1 MLQLLPQRRDN
12 VNGNWNLATD
22 SKFQS
27 MIKNIDDFEIKIE
40 TKTLTEINNM
50 NKGEMKKLLSEK
62 QMLVIGFD
70 DVYQDISDKNGQ
82 VQDILDFIKS
92 GKSVIFS
99 HDTTSYINYDKND
112 MYEKIAD
119 SDYESGNNENTSIYM
134 DNWLFSQ
141 NRTWGLSLNTILRS
155 VVGMDRYGI
164 TSTEQING
172 ETVSA
177 LLKHGKALNSQSVDF
192 GTLMTLAGDIAWQT
206 NGSRVRS
213 YAQTQAYTINMVK
226 IGSIGDKVTTTATKI
241 NDGAITQYPYVIGNN
256 IQVAK
261 THGQYYQLALEQ
273 DRDINGRSDGTSDVV
288 VWYCLSGSGSVYSE
302 SPNDARNNYYFYS
315 KGNVIYTGAGHSK
328 VDGDEEIQLF
338 INAMVAA
345 ANVTAVKPEVDFVD
359 TLNPDADIESARYY
373 ATDQSSWKEGENNI
387 LEKDMTFNIN
397 VKDYNMVSADL
408 NQEDLDKQK
417 MEISFFINDDKG
429 STLEASSEAGSS
441 SDGAPSES
449 EKVTNITNQIGT
461 LKSYDGKTIE
471 ESGDTF
477 DITENNAFSM
487 NVDDIEQYLRDTG
500 SSDNLNGYKKSC
512 KLYVRVKSTVYL
524 YGKENSNISWASID
538 LKQRQL
544 FELN

>member
-1 MLQLLPQRRDN
+1 MLQLLPQRSGH

-119 SDYESGNNENTSIYM
+119 SEYGLDEKTSIYM

-206 NGSRVRS
+206 NGSRKSS
-213 YAQTQAYTINMVK
+213 YAQTQAYTNNMLQK
-226 IGSIGDKVTTTATKI
+226 GSIGDKVTTTATKI

-449 EKVTNITNQIGT
+449 EKVTNITNRIGT

-471 ESGDTF
+471 ESADTF
-477 DITENNAFSM
+477 DITENNAFSL
-487 NVDDIEQYLRDTG
+487 NVADIEQYLRDTG

>member
-1 MLQLLPQRRDN
+1 M
-12 VNGNWNLATD
+12 
-22 SKFQS
+22 
-27 MIKNIDDFEIKIE
+27 
-40 TKTLTEINNM
+40 
-50 NKGEMKKLLSEK
+50 
-62 QMLVIGFD
+62 
-70 DVYQDISDKNGQ
+70 
-82 VQDILDFIKS
+82 
-92 GKSVIFS
+92 
-99 HDTTSYINYDKND
+99 
-112 MYEKIAD
+112 
-119 SDYESGNNENTSIYM
+119 
-134 DNWLFSQ
+134 
-141 NRTWGLSLNTILRS
+141 
-155 VVGMDRYGI
+155 
-164 TSTEQING
+164 
-172 ETVSA
+172 
-177 LLKHGKALNSQSVDF
+177 
-192 GTLMTLAGDIAWQT
+192 
-206 NGSRVRS
+206 
-213 YAQTQAYTINMVK
+213 
-226 IGSIGDKVTTTATKI
+226 
-241 NDGAITQYPYVIGNN
+241 
-256 IQVAK
+256 
-261 THGQYYQLALEQ
+261 
-273 DRDINGRSDGTSDVV
+273 
-288 VWYCLSGSGSVYSE
+288 YSE

-397 VKDYNMVSADL
+397 VKDYNMFSADL

-429 STLEASSEAGSS
+429 
-441 SDGAPSES
+441 
-449 EKVTNITNQIGT
+449 NITTRIGT

-471 ESGDTF
+471 ESADTF
-477 DITENNAFSM
+477 DITENNAFSL
-487 NVDDIEQYLRDTG
+487 NVADIEQYLRDTG

>member
-119 SDYESGNNENTSIYM
+119 SDYGLDNNEHTSIYN
-134 DNWLFSQ
+134 DNWLFSR

-206 NGSRVRS
+206 NGSRESS
-213 YAQTQAYTINMVK
+213 YAQTQAYTNNMLQK
-226 IGSIGDKVTTTATKI
+226 GSIGDKVTTTATKI

-328 VDGDEEIQLF
+328 VDGDEEI
-338 INAMVAA
+338 
-345 ANVTAVKPEVDFVD
+345 
-359 TLNPDADIESARYY
+359 
-373 ATDQSSWKEGENNI
+373 
-387 LEKDMTFNIN
+387 
-397 VKDYNMVSADL
+397 
-408 NQEDLDKQK
+408 
-417 MEISFFINDDKG
+417 
-429 STLEASSEAGSS
+429 
-441 SDGAPSES
+441 
-449 EKVTNITNQIGT
+449 
-461 LKSYDGKTIE
+461 
-471 ESGDTF
+471 
-477 DITENNAFSM
+477 
-487 NVDDIEQYLRDTG
+487 
-500 SSDNLNGYKKSC
+500 
-512 KLYVRVKSTVYL
+512 
-524 YGKENSNISWASID
+524 
-538 LKQRQL
+538 
-544 FELN
+544 

>member
-1 MLQLLPQRRDN
+1 MLQLLPQRSGH

-119 SDYESGNNENTSIYM
+119 SDYESGNNENTSIYK

-155 VVGMDRYGI
+155 VVGMD
-164 TSTEQING
+164 
-172 ETVSA
+172 
-177 LLKHGKALNSQSVDF
+177 
-192 GTLMTLAGDIAWQT
+192 
-206 NGSRVRS
+206 S
-213 YAQTQAYTINMVK
+213 YAQTQAYTNNMLQK
-226 IGSIGDKVTTTATKI
+226 GSIGDKVTTTATKI

-273 DRDINGRSDGTSDVV
+273 DRDINGRSDGNSDVV
-288 VWYCLSGSGSVYSE
+288 VWYCLSGSGSVYSD

-429 STLEASSEAGSS
+429 STLEASDEAGSS

-477 DITENNAFSM
+477 DITENNAFSL
-487 NVDDIEQYLRDTG
+487 NVADIEQYLRDTG

>member
-1 MLQLLPQRRDN
+1 MLQLLPQRWDN

-119 SDYESGNNENTSIYM
+119 SDYELGNNNEHTSIYN
-134 DNWLFSQ
+134 DNWLFSR

-192 GTLMTLAGDIAWQT
+192 GTLMTLEGDIAWQT
-206 NGSRVRS
+206 NGSRESS
-213 YAQTQAYTINMVK
+213 YAQIQAYTNNMLQK
-226 IGSIGDKVTTTATKI
+226 GSIGDKVTTTATKI

-261 THGQYYQLALEQ
+261 THGQY
-273 DRDINGRSDGTSDVV
+273 
-288 VWYCLSGSGSVYSE
+288 
-302 SPNDARNNYYFYS
+302 
-315 KGNVIYTGAGHSK
+315 
-328 VDGDEEIQLF
+328 
-338 INAMVAA
+338 
-345 ANVTAVKPEVDFVD
+345 
-359 TLNPDADIESARYY
+359 
-373 ATDQSSWKEGENNI
+373 
-387 LEKDMTFNIN
+387 
-397 VKDYNMVSADL
+397 
-408 NQEDLDKQK
+408 
-417 MEISFFINDDKG
+417 
-429 STLEASSEAGSS
+429 
-441 SDGAPSES
+441 
-449 EKVTNITNQIGT
+449 
-461 LKSYDGKTIE
+461 
-471 ESGDTF
+471 
-477 DITENNAFSM
+477 
-487 NVDDIEQYLRDTG
+487 
-500 SSDNLNGYKKSC
+500 
-512 KLYVRVKSTVYL
+512 
-524 YGKENSNISWASID
+524 
-538 LKQRQL
+538 
-544 FELN
+544 

>member
-1 MLQLLPQRRDN
+1 M
-12 VNGNWNLATD
+12 
-22 SKFQS
+22 
-27 MIKNIDDFEIKIE
+27 
-40 TKTLTEINNM
+40 
-50 NKGEMKKLLSEK
+50 
-62 QMLVIGFD
+62 
-70 DVYQDISDKNGQ
+70 
-82 VQDILDFIKS
+82 
-92 GKSVIFS
+92 
-99 HDTTSYINYDKND
+99 
-112 MYEKIAD
+112 
-119 SDYESGNNENTSIYM
+119 
-134 DNWLFSQ
+134 
-141 NRTWGLSLNTILRS
+141 
-155 VVGMDRYGI
+155 
-164 TSTEQING
+164 
-172 ETVSA
+172 
-177 LLKHGKALNSQSVDF
+177 
-192 GTLMTLAGDIAWQT
+192 
-206 NGSRVRS
+206 
-213 YAQTQAYTINMVK
+213 
-226 IGSIGDKVTTTATKI
+226 
-241 NDGAITQYPYVIGNN
+241 
-256 IQVAK
+256 
-261 THGQYYQLALEQ
+261 
-273 DRDINGRSDGTSDVV
+273 
-288 VWYCLSGSGSVYSE
+288 YSE

-315 KGNVIYTGAGHSK
+315 KGNVIYTGAGHNK

-449 EKVTNITNQIGT
+449 EKVTNITNRIGT

-471 ESGDTF
+471 ESADTF
-477 DITENNAFSM
+477 DITENNAFSL
-487 NVDDIEQYLRDTG
+487 NVADIEQYLRDTG

>member
-1 MLQLLPQRRDN
+1 M
-12 VNGNWNLATD
+12 
-22 SKFQS
+22 
-27 MIKNIDDFEIKIE
+27 
-40 TKTLTEINNM
+40 
-50 NKGEMKKLLSEK
+50 
-62 QMLVIGFD
+62 
-70 DVYQDISDKNGQ
+70 
-82 VQDILDFIKS
+82 
-92 GKSVIFS
+92 
-99 HDTTSYINYDKND
+99 
-112 MYEKIAD
+112 
-119 SDYESGNNENTSIYM
+119 
-134 DNWLFSQ
+134 
-141 NRTWGLSLNTILRS
+141 RS
-155 VVGMDRYGI
+155 VVGMDRHGI

-206 NGSRVRS
+206 NGSRESS
-213 YAQTQAYTINMVK
+213 YAQTQAYTNNMLQT
-226 IGSIGDKVTTTATKI
+226 GSIGDKETTTATKI

-288 VWYCLSGSGSVYSE
+288 VWYCLSGSVYSD

-315 KGNVIYTGAGHSK
+315 KGSVIYTGAGHSK

-429 STLEASSEAGSS
+429 STLESSGEAGSS

-477 DITENNAFSM
+477 DITENNAFSL
-487 NVDDIEQYLRDTG
+487 NVADIEQYLRDTG

-524 YGKENSNISWASID
+524 YGKENSNISWTSID